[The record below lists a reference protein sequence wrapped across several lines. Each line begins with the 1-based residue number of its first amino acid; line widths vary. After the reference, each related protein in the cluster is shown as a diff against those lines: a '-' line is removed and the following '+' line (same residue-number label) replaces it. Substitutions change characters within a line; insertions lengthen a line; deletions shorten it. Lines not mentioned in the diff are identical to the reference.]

1 MAYII
6 DIILIAVFAFVV
18 AFAVKKGF
26 AKIALNLAATVL
38 SYIAAYILG
47 KPAAELLYDKVVR
60 AIIEKA
66 LAERIEK
73 SPTGDILT
81 QTKGII
87 ESLPEGLM
95 KLAEKIGFNATAAV
109 ESISNTDISSKGIS
123 AAVTD
128 SVLKPMIVVLL
139 TVLCSIIIFIIAS
152 IIFGFLAKL
161 INKVFKMPLVKNVNR
176 FLGGVVGIIQG
187 VILLFVICSVFYFFG
202 GLFGGKMAEYIDN
215 SLIIRFINGINPI
228 ISRIKL

>member
-47 KPAAELLYDKVVR
+47 KPATELLYDKVVR

>member
-6 DIILIAVFAFVV
+6 DIILIAVFAFIV

-38 SYIAAYILG
+38 SYITAYIFG
-47 KPAAELLYDKVVR
+47 KPAAELLYDKAVR

-73 SPTGDILT
+73 SSAGDILT

-87 ESLPEGLM
+87 EALPEGLM

-109 ESISNTDISSKGIS
+109 ESISNTDVSAKGIS
-123 AAVTD
+123 AAVTE

-139 TVLCSIIIFIIAS
+139 TVLCSIIIFILAS

-187 VILLFVICSVFYFFG
+187 VIILFVICSAFYFFG
-202 GLFGGKMAEYIDN
+202 GLLGGKMAGYIDN
-215 SLIIRFINGINPI
+215 SLIIKFINGINPI
-228 ISRIKL
+228 ISRFKL